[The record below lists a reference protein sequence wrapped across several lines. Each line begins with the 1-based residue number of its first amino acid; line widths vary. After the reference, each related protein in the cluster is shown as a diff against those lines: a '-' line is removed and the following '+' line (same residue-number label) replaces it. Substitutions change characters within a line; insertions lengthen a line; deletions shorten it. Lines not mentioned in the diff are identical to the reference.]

1 MGTTVTASERQ
12 KKINEV
18 QEARRA
24 ARKAKRL
31 RELVVAMTPDA
42 SGVNFGDAPLHALF
56 AKCKA
61 TIAANFRSVDPV
73 SVVRKSAE
81 YRRAVALCSAEKAES
96 KLRESGLIK

>member
-31 RELVVAMTPDA
+31 REPVVALLDA

-61 TIAANFRSVDPV
+61 TIAANYRSINPV